1 MSDPTDGYTLIDA
14 TDVTFGGEVKR
25 RHIEHALASIRRVPR
40 VTEVVVGSLLM
51 AQALAGLDEP
61 LPPHLAQWIEVPP
74 PTVRQGLAVERRR
87 EKRRAHAKMRQ
98 RRRGDRAGRPL

>member
-14 TDVTFGGEVKR
+14 TDVTFGRDVSIDRMKR
-25 RHIEHALASIRRVPR
+25 AISTLRSAPSMTHLA
-40 VTEVVVGSLLM
+40 VGAVQI
-51 AQALAGLDEP
+51 AQALAALEEP
-61 LPPHLAQWIEVPP
+61 TPPHLAQWIEVPP